1 MNSAEKN
8 IGSEVIIRT
17 ARVED
22 AKRLLEIY
30 GYYVEHTAITY
41 EYDVPE
47 LSDFRRRI
55 AHTLERYPYL
65 VAERDDEIIGYAYAG
80 AYHPRAAYSWDAE
93 MTIYLDHRVHGKGVG
108 HKMYQLLEDI
118 LAKQGIV
125 KVIALITVP
134 PTEEEKNIYPSM
146 YFHEK
151 MGYHM
156 IGCIEKSGYKFNR
169 WYDTVLMDKM
179 IGEPKED
186 MEEIKTFD
194 EVRKEFQL

>member
-1 MNSAEKN
+1 MNGAEKN
-8 IGSEVIIRT
+8 MESEVLIRM

-22 AKRLLEIY
+22 AERLLEIY

-47 LSDFRRRI
+47 LADFGQRI

-65 VAERDDEIIGYAYAG
+65 VAERDGEVIGYAYAG
-80 AYHPRAAYSWDAE
+80 AYHPRIAYSWDAE
-93 MTIYLDHRVHGKGVG
+93 LTIYLDHTVRGNGIG
-108 HKMYQLLEDI
+108 QKMYQLLEDI

-125 KVIALITVP
+125 KAIALITAP
-134 PTEEEKNIYPSM
+134 PTEEERNIYPSM

-186 MEEIKTFD
+186 MEDVKSFD
-194 EVRKEFQL
+194 EVRAEFDL

>member
-1 MNSAEKN
+1 MSDTGENME
-8 IGSEVIIRT
+8 SEVIIRA
-17 ARVED
+17 ARVEE
-22 AKRLLEIY
+22 AERLLEIY

-41 EYDVPE
+41 EYDVPA
-47 LSDFRRRI
+47 LADFRQRI
-55 AHTLERYPYL
+55 AHTLEKYPYL
-65 VAERDDEIIGYAYAG
+65 VAERDGEIIGYAYAG
-80 AYHPRAAYSWDAE
+80 AYHPRIAYSWDAE
-93 MTIYLDHRVHGKGVG
+93 MTIYLDRGVHGKGVG

-186 MEEIKTFD
+186 MAAVKSFD
-194 EVRKEFQL
+194 EVRAEFHL

>member
-1 MNSAEKN
+1 MNGAEKN
-8 IGSEVIIRT
+8 IESEVLIRT

-22 AKRLLEIY
+22 AERLLEIY

-47 LSDFRRRI
+47 LADFGQRI

-65 VAERDDEIIGYAYAG
+65 VAERDGEVIGYAYAG
-80 AYHPRAAYSWDAE
+80 AYHPRIAYSWDAE
-93 MTIYLDHRVHGKGVG
+93 LT
-108 HKMYQLLEDI
+108 
-118 LAKQGIV
+118 IV
-125 KVIALITVP
+125 KAIALITAP
-134 PTEEEKNIYPSM
+134 PTVEERKIYPSM
-146 YFHEK
+146 HFHEK

-156 IGCIEKSGYKFNR
+156 IGRIEKSGYKFNR
-169 WYDTVLMDKM
+169 WYDTMLMDKM

-194 EVRKEFQL
+194 EVRAEFQL

>member
-1 MNSAEKN
+1 MNGAEKN
-8 IGSEVIIRT
+8 MESEVVIRM

-22 AKRLLEIY
+22 AERLLEIY

-47 LSDFRRRI
+47 LADFGQRI

-65 VAERDDEIIGYAYAG
+65 VAERDGEVIGYAYAG
-80 AYHPRAAYSWDAE
+80 AYHPRIAYSWDAE
-93 MTIYLDHRVHGKGVG
+93 LTIYLDHTVRGNGIG
-108 HKMYQLLEDI
+108 QKMYQLLEDI

-134 PTEEEKNIYPSM
+134 PTEEERNIYPSM

-151 MGYHM
+151 MSYHM
-156 IGCIEKSGYKFNR
+156 IGCIEKSGYKFIR

-179 IGEPKED
+179 IGEPKEHMAD
-186 MEEIKTFD
+186 VKSFD
-194 EVRKEFQL
+194 EVRAEFDL